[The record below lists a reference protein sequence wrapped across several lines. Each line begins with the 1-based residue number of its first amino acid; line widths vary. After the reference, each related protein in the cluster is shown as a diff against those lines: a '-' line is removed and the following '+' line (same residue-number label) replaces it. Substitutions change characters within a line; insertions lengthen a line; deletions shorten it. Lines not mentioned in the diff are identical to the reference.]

1 MALFACNYDNMLFG
15 SDYFRVCLQ
24 TIEPDE
30 ILYIVDTDDWIVEKI
45 TAKELKDSVRD
56 DLGIVN
62 IAYDTDK
69 DELYFVE
76 DDIDFL
82 EYASTST
89 CDFCLADKDY
99 KITYGDN
106 IRIIAKGKVYN
117 ISSKR
122 FDYNG
127 NDDLSK
133 NFNEESWYTSISVN
147 DKQVGIIE
155 GGFLCEGFEFGISY
169 AFRTKKYFVV
179 RFINSIDGDA
189 VAITMVF
196 EGSKLV
202 DIYASGINKGA
213 FRLRNFKPSDT
224 LFQTKSKI
232 KGEPY

>member
-30 ILYIVDTDDWIVEKI
+30 ILYIVDTDDWVVEKI
-45 TAKELKDSVRD
+45 TAKELKDLVRD
-56 DLGIVN
+56 GLDIVN

-82 EYASTST
+82 EYVSTST
-89 CDFCLADKDY
+89 SAFCITDKDY
-99 KITYGDN
+99 KITYRDN
-106 IRIIAKGKVYN
+106 TRIIAKGRVYN
-117 ISSKR
+117 ISSRR
-122 FDYNG
+122 FDYND

-133 NFNEESWYTSISVN
+133 NFNEESWYTSISVD

-189 VAITMVF
+189 VAVTMVF
-196 EGSKLV
+196 RGSKLV

-213 FRLRNFKPSDT
+213 FRLRDFKPSDT

>member
-30 ILYIVDTDDWIVEKI
+30 ILYIVDTDDWVVEKI
-45 TAKELKDSVRD
+45 TAKELKDLVRD
-56 DLGIVN
+56 GLDIVN

-82 EYASTST
+82 EYVSTST
-89 CDFCLADKDY
+89 SAFCITDKDY

-106 IRIIAKGKVYN
+106 TRIIAKGRVYN
-117 ISSKR
+117 ISSRR
-122 FDYNG
+122 FDYND

-133 NFNEESWYTSISVN
+133 NFNEESWYTSIQVN
-147 DKQVGIIE
+147 GKQVGIIE

-189 VAITMVF
+189 VAVTMVF
-196 EGSKLV
+196 RGSKLV

-213 FRLRNFKPSDT
+213 FRLRDFKPSDT

>member
-15 SDYFRVCLQ
+15 SVYFRVCLQ

-45 TAKELKDSVRD
+45 TAKELKDSVVSGLD
-56 DLGIVN
+56 IVN

-76 DDIDFL
+76 DNIDFY
-82 EYASTST
+82 EYSSV
-89 CDFCLADKDY
+89 DSSFCLRNKDY
-99 KITYGDN
+99 KIAFGSDTRIMVKDKTYT
-106 IRIIAKGKVYN
+106 VSY
-117 ISSKR
+117 KR
-122 FDYNG
+122 VDYNG
-127 NDDLSK
+127 NTDKS
-133 NFNEESWYTSISVN
+133 NAFNEESWYIPIYVN
-147 DKQVGIIE
+147 DKQVGIVK
-155 GGFLCEGFEFGISY
+155 GGYICEGFEFGVSY

-189 VAITMVF
+189 VAVSMVF
-196 EGSKLV
+196 GGSKLV

-213 FRLRNFKPSDT
+213 FRLKDFKPSDT

-232 KGEPY
+232 KGESY

>member
-24 TIEPDE
+24 TIESDE
-30 ILYIVDTDDWIVEKI
+30 VLYIVDTDDWVVEKI
-45 TAKELKDSVRD
+45 TAKELKDSVSSGLD
-56 DLGIVN
+56 IVN

-82 EYASTST
+82 EYSSTST
-89 CDFCLADKDY
+89 SAFCLTDKDY

-106 IRIIAKGKVYN
+106 TRIIAKGRVYN
-117 ISSKR
+117 ISSRR

-133 NFNEESWYTSISVN
+133 NFNEESWYTSIQVN

-155 GGFLCEGFEFGISY
+155 GGFLCEGFEFGVSY
-169 AFRTKKYFVV
+169 AFRTKKYFIA

-189 VAITMVF
+189 VAVSMVF
-196 EGSKLV
+196 WGSKLV
-202 DIYASGINKGA
+202 DIYSSGINKGA
-213 FRLRNFKPSDT
+213 FILRDFKPSDT

>member
-15 SDYFRVCLQ
+15 GDYFRVCLQ

-30 ILYIVDTDDWIVEKI
+30 ILYIVDTDDWVVEKI
-45 TAKELKDSVRD
+45 TAKELKDLVRD
-56 DLGIVN
+56 DLDIVN

-82 EYASTST
+82 EYVSTST
-89 CDFCLADKDY
+89 SAFCITDKDY

-106 IRIIAKGKVYN
+106 TRIIAKGRVYN
-117 ISSKR
+117 ISSRR
-122 FDYNG
+122 FDYND

-133 NFNEESWYTSISVN
+133 NFNEESWYTSIQVN
-147 DKQVGIIE
+147 GKQVGIIE
-155 GGFLCEGFEFGISY
+155 GGFLCEGFEFGVSY

-189 VAITMVF
+189 VAVTMVF
-196 EGSKLV
+196 GGSKLV

-213 FRLRNFKPSDT
+213 FRLRDFKPSDT